1 MVHLFITTIKNIYI
15 ILFQMKLLHLIE
27 KDPLYIDKSMRCL
40 IQKKNEVYKLF
51 KRSNDNGHL
60 SETFSSLQGL
70 LATSIGASEQSCY
83 SCLSR
88 KLTNPSP
95 STETLICTLIIP
107 PLVLKHIALF
117 INLS

>member
-1 MVHLFITTIKNIYI
+1 MVHLFITTIKTIYI

-40 IQKKNEVYKLF
+40 IEKKKNEVYKLF
-51 KRSNDNGHL
+51 KRSDDNGHL

-70 LATSIGASEQSCY
+70 LATSIGASEQSYY
-83 SCLSR
+83 SCLSK

-95 STETLICTLIIP
+95 STETLICT
-107 PLVLKHIALF
+107 
-117 INLS
+117 